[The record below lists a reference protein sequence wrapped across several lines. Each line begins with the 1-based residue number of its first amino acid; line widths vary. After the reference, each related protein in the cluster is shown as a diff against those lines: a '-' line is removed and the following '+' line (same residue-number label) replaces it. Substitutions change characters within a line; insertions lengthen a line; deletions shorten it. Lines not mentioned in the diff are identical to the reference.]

1 MANLD
6 HYRACIKQVITEYS
20 RYQPKYGEFE
30 LQIVFD
36 EERDHYQ
43 LVSVGWEDDKRID
56 GLVLHIDIKNEKIW
70 LQRDGTE
77 QGVADELV
85 ALGISKQ
92 DIVLAF
98 HPRYTRPYTGFAVE

>member
-6 HYRACIKQVITEYS
+6 HYRTCIKQLITEYS
-20 RYQPKYGEFE
+20 RYRPKYGELE
-30 LQIVFD
+30 LQMVFD
-36 EERDHYQ
+36 QERDHYQ

-85 ALGISKQ
+85 ALGIPKQ

-98 HPRYTRPYTGFAVE
+98 HPRYARQYTGFAVD

>member
-6 HYRACIKQVITEYS
+6 YYRTCIEQIITEYS
-20 RYQPKYGEFE
+20 RYQPKYGDIE

-43 LVSVGWEDDKRID
+43 LVSVGWEDDKRVN
-56 GLVLHIDIKNEKIW
+56 GLVLQIDIKNGKVWI
-70 LQRDGTE
+70 QRDGTE
-77 QGVADELV
+77 QGIADELV
-85 ALGISKQ
+85 ACGVPKQ

-98 HPRYTRPYTGFAVE
+98 HPHYARQHTGFAVA